1 MSTTIVR
8 APLLL
13 LTLVGAL
20 WAQQQTSN
28 APSSMATPGAP
39 TAASAPDAAKPTL
52 QDRTPR
58 YRIRSGDV
66 IQISFA
72 FASEF
77 DQSAQV
83 QPDGYIN
90 LKEVNDLYVAG
101 MTLPI
106 VRQAIAKAYEKTLN
120 HPEITVELK
129 DYEKP
134 YFVATGQVV
143 HPGKYELRGDVRLT
157 EGIAI
162 AGGFNEAAK
171 HSNVVLY
178 RHVSPD
184 LMQAHVVNVKKMLA
198 SHDLNEDYLIKPGDL
213 IYVPQSTSSKIMKY
227 IPTPGIGVPI
237 P

>member
-8 APLLL
+8 VLFFSLI
-13 LTLVGAL
+13 VSGAL
-20 WAQQQTSN
+20 WAQQQTSRIQ
-28 APSSMATPGAP
+28 SSMASPAISHGH
-39 TAASAPDAAKPTL
+39 DAQRPTL
-52 QDRTPR
+52 QESTPR
-58 YRIRSGDV
+58 YRLRSGDV
-66 IQISFA
+66 IVISFA

-77 DQSAQV
+77 NQSAQV
-83 QPDGYIN
+83 QPDGFIN
-90 LKEVNDLYVAG
+90 LREAKDLYIAG
-101 MTLPI
+101 MTLPLA
-106 VRQAIAKAYEKTLN
+106 REAIAKAYEKTLN
-120 HPEITVELK
+120 NPEITVELK
-129 DYEKP
+129 DFEKP

-162 AGGFNEAAK
+162 AGGFNESAK

-227 IPTPGIGVPI
+227 IPNPSIGIPVF
-237 P
+237 